1 MQLIKDYLYYHQS
14 FVTDEKNVTGPRL
27 VALVYDKRDTSTFT
41 TTKTYKGSVGASPS
55 SAFIS
60 KDIAIDN
67 RGNILVTVPND
78 NAIYLLHNSLTFQK
92 LLMSSE
98 ISKTQL

>member
-41 TTKTYKGSVGASPS
+41 TTKTYKESVGASPS